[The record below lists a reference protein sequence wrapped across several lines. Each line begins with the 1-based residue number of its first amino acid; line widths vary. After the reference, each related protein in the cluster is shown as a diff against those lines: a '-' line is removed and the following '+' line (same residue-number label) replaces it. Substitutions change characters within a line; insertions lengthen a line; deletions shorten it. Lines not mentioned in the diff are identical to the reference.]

1 MHFHSRSRKERIM
14 EKEFEKVKEAL
25 EDFGKKVVTAVK
37 KGKGE
42 ADKATRVAQLRI
54 EIGSLNRQMGD
65 LFRDLGE
72 LFYKNYNKASK
83 AGQEELVETVT
94 HIAAVEKSI
103 ASLKREIKSVK
114 GGKAL
119 PPKTRGRKPAGGAV
133 RGRPKKT
140 GTAAKAPAK
149 RRGRTPKAQAG
160 TSTEA
165 PKRRGRPPKAKTE

>member
-1 MHFHSRSRKERIM
+1 MKNKALERFQYYSKLTLLPAYVASFCRNVRKNPRELAKLQ
-14 EKEFEKVKEAL
+14 EKKLKLIIRHAYDYNPFYHRLYRDKRVSPYDIKTL

-119 PPKTRGRKPAGGAV
+119 PQKTRGR
-133 RGRPKKT
+133 
-140 GTAAKAPAK
+140 
-149 RRGRTPKAQAG
+149 
-160 TSTEA
+160 
-165 PKRRGRPPKAKTE
+165 